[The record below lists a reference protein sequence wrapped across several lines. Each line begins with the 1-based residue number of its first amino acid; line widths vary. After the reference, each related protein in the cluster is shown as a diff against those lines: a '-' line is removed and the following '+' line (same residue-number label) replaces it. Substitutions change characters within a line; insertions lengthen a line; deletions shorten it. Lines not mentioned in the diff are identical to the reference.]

1 MERKVSWFAG
11 RRVLQARPYGDR
23 VSDAVLSSHVLLEP
37 PADPT
42 FSGKAATDVADDQ
55 WAWIKPRA

>member
-1 MERKVSWFAG
+1 MLF
-11 RRVLQARPYGDR
+11 
-23 VSDAVLSSHVLLEP
+23 LSSHVLLEP

-42 FSGKAATDVADDQ
+42 FSGKATTDVADDQ